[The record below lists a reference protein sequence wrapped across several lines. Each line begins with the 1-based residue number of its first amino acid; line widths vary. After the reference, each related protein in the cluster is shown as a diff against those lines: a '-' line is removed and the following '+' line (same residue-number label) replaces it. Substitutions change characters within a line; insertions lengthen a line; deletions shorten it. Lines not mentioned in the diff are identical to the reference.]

1 MKLEVQNLSK
11 CFGKQQLFHGF
22 DLVVESGEMVSILGK
37 SGSGKTTLLNMIG
50 MIEPRDDGA
59 ILYNDQVVS
68 SLKQKKRLLCEHIGF
83 IFQNFG
89 LVDNETVH
97 QNLSLVKNLR
107 NMKKKEREQMMEE
120 VILKVGLSKEHLPKK
135 IYECSGGEQQRVA
148 IAKLLLKDCDVILAD
163 EPTASLDGENKKNVM
178 RQLSMLHEQGKTVL
192 IVTHDLEVARM
203 CERMIE
209 L

>member
-178 RQLSMLHEQGKTVL
+178 RQLSMLHEQGRTVL